1 MEDNKKNFWKGA
13 LAGALAMFMVGAAAL
28 GIMNVAGVDLGTS
41 QEKVVNAQEEKKL
54 NKLKKLIDENYLY
67 TDDLKE
73 EDLENGLYSGYIN
86 ALGDPYSVYYDEE
99 QTKSLQESTSGEYS
113 GIGVVFSQ
121 NQETKVITAVQVY
134 ENSPANEAGIQANDI
149 LYKVGDKDVSGTD
162 LSDVVQLIR
171 GVENT
176 TVDITV
182 LRGDD
187 AKEVTMTVTRRKI
200 QVETVK
206 SEMKDDQIG
215 YIRVT
220 EFDSVTYDQFK
231 SALDSLEE
239 QGMKGLVVDL
249 RANPGGNLATVTQM
263 LDLLLP
269 KGTIVSTKDKSDHEE
284 VISSDDEHQFTK
296 PMAVVVDG
304 NSASASEIFAGA
316 IQDYGLGLIVGT
328 TTYGK
333 GIVQQI
339 FDLGDGCE
347 EMGNKVNDYLVK
359 WRKEETRFQ
368 KDNLVFNG
376 YEKPNYLI
384 NAKVPRFGSGEAK
397 GIINESVRGKD
408 LYLMVDVCNYSL
420 TYSLSGNT
428 NHMSPD
434 DHFQN
439 LKRVIAAVG
448 GKARRLNVIM
458 PFLYESRQHKRS
470 GRESLD
476 CALGLQELV
485 RMGVDNIITFD
496 AHDPRVQNAIPLNG
510 FETIR
515 PTYQFVKGLLKHVPD
530 LQIDADHM
538 MAISPDEGATGRAIY
553 FANVLGLDMGMFYKR
568 RDYTTIVDGRNPI
581 VAHEFLGSSVEGKDV
596 IILDDMISSGD
607 SILDVARQLKMR
619 KAKRIYAA
627 ATFGLFTNGMEKFDQ
642 AYEEGLI
649 SGILTTNLIYQ
660 TPELLSRPYYINC
673 DMSKYIAL
681 VIDTLNHDASISS
694 ILDPSERIQNVVEKY
709 KKGEAID

>member
-1 MEDNKKNFWKGA
+1 MLHRSERILDNIP
-13 LAGALAMFMVGAAAL
+13 VGSL
-28 GIMNVAGVDLGTS
+28 GI
-41 QEKVVNAQEEKKL
+41 
-54 NKLKKLIDENYLY
+54 I
-67 TDDLKE
+67 
-73 EDLENGLYSGYIN
+73 
-86 ALGDPYSVYYDEE
+86 
-99 QTKSLQESTSGEYS
+99 
-113 GIGVVFSQ
+113 
-121 NQETKVITAVQVY
+121 AV
-134 ENSPANEAGIQANDI
+134 
-149 LYKVGDKDVSGTD
+149 
-162 LSDVVQLIR
+162 
-171 GVENT
+171 
-176 TVDITV
+176 
-182 LRGDD
+182 
-187 AKEVTMTVTRRKI
+187 
-200 QVETVK
+200 
-206 SEMKDDQIG
+206 
-215 YIRVT
+215 
-220 EFDSVTYDQFK
+220 
-231 SALDSLEE
+231 
-239 QGMKGLVVDL
+239 
-249 RANPGGNLATVTQM
+249 
-263 LDLLLP
+263 
-269 KGTIVSTKDKSDHEE
+269 
-284 VISSDDEHQFTK
+284 
-296 PMAVVVDG
+296 
-304 NSASASEIFAGA
+304 
-316 IQDYGLGLIVGT
+316 
-328 TTYGK
+328 
-333 GIVQQI
+333 
-339 FDLGDGCE
+339 DGCE

-568 RDYTTIVDGRNPI
+568 RHYTTIVDGRNPI

-649 SGILTTNLIYQ
+649 SGILTTNLICQ